1 MSVITENLAVVKN
14 HIKELSLKAGRPDNV
29 VKLIAVSK
37 TRTRHEVQQVAD
49 AGQRDFGE
57 NTIQDALTKIPEL
70 TEHDIDWH
78 FIGHLQSKKA
88 KHIPGNF
95 QWLHSMDSLKLAQKL
110 SAVIIRHHENLEL
123 NCLIQVNV
131 AEETSK
137 SGLAQTEVMP
147 FLDELLQQKLPGLN
161 WRGLMTIGAQGNEV
175 QTGTAFSVLK
185 TLLNKCQQTSG
196 LKDFDQLSMGMS
208 NSQRA
213 SIISSPLFIR
223 VAESMVTFLPICH
236 EGCFRACLA
245 VTPFNCAGE

>member
-1 MSVITENLAVVKN
+1 MSVITENLAAVKN
-14 HIKELSLKAGRPDNV
+14 HIKELSLKAGRADDA

-37 TRTRHEVQQVAD
+37 TRTLQEVQQAIA
-49 AGQRDFGE
+49 AGQCDFGE

-88 KHIPGNF
+88 KNIPGNF
-95 QWLHSMDSLKLAQKL
+95 QWLHSIDSLKLAQKL
-110 SAVIIRHHENLEL
+110 SAAVVRHHESPEI

-137 SGLAQTEVMP
+137 SGLAQTEVVP

-161 WRGLMTIGAQGNEV
+161 WRGLMTIGVQGNKA
-175 QTGTAFSVLK
+175 QTGKAFSTLRN
-185 TLLNKCQQTSG
+185 LLNKCQQTSG

-208 NSQRA
+208 SDYAIAIQEGA
-213 SIISSPLFIR
+213 TMVR
-223 VAESMVTFLPICH
+223 VGTAIF
-236 EGCFRACLA
+236 GDRK
-245 VTPFNCAGE
+245 